1 MVVIGAAADLYV
13 NEVTVKTLTGR
24 DAEWGGATYS
34 AGQTV
39 TCLVVEQTRIV
50 RAPDGSEVVSGTQ
63 IYADLTSGA
72 LLQPGSVVE
81 LPVAGFRPAGSSTT
95 VITLDAISVGDP
107 AVDGVVA
114 LCE

>member
-1 MVVIGAAADLYV
+1 MVVIGAASDLYV

-24 DAEWGGATYS
+24 DPEWGGATYS

-39 TCLVVEQTRIV
+39 TCLVIESTKLV

-63 IYADLTSGA
+63 VYADLTAGA
-72 LLQPGSVVE
+72 LLQPGTVVE
-81 LPVAGFRPAGSSTT
+81 LPVAAHRPAGASTT

-107 AVDGVVA
+107 AVDGVTA
-114 LCE
+114 MCE